1 MTNRSVLGRSLIGLV
16 VLLIAVSLHAAEE
29 PAALEKRLGN
39 ASGAEKVDVLL
50 QLAEIHILRAPD
62 KAVRYAEDALTG
74 AKALSLAKPAARAL
88 LLRASGQYHL
98 GDLDRALQSYE
109 EGLVA
114 AKALPDDLLIGGCLN
129 GVAIVR
135 MKRGDL
141 AAALPAFDE
150 AMVHLEK
157 SGNEERLAAVT
168 SNVSLIYYSRGEYD
182 RALDLMQKSLGLY
195 ESIGDERGQGI
206 VLNALGNVYNKLG
219 EPKKARERFERTL
232 VLAERTKHT
241 PLMVSSLVNLGE
253 IHGKNGQWDIALIQ
267 FRRALGLAREVGSRD
282 LISVCLNNIG
292 DALRETEDVTGA
304 LDHYRES
311 MKIFEEMNARPRLV
325 VSHLNM
331 GRLFVKAGRTREAE
345 ASLKKAFDLAGE
357 VGELTLRKEAA
368 GELVKLY
375 EGEGNY
381 RGAYESQRAFNEL
394 KEQIFSKENYA
405 KINSLEGKIDSER
418 KARQIALLKKQG
430 EIQVL
435 RVKRQRLL
443 IAFTVVAVLLLS
455 AIVFLL
461 SKRNRLKARTNAEL
475 SAAYARVEEMART
488 DALTGLL
495 NRRAGMERLE
505 QEVRRSER
513 TRRPLSLVMIDVD
526 DFKKINDGRGHACGD
541 EVLRGLG
548 GLLISSLRQLDVAAR
563 WGGEEFLVILPETS
577 AGGALVIAE
586 KLRGAVENLRVA
598 CDGGEA
604 AFTITLGV
612 STSAADGPPL
622 AECLRLADEALY
634 AGKRAGKN
642 RVVPAAGSTII

>member
-16 VLLIAVSLHAAEE
+16 VLLAAVSLHAAEE
-29 PAALEKRLGN
+29 PAVLEKRLES
-39 ASGAEKVDVLL
+39 ASGTEKVDILL
-50 QLAEIHILRAPD
+50 QLAEAHTLRAPD
-62 KAVRYAEDALTG
+62 KAVRYAEEAYR
-74 AKALSLAKPAARAL
+74 AAQALSLAKPAARAL
-88 LLRASGQYHL
+88 LFRASGQYHL
-98 GDLDRALQSYE
+98 GDLDSALQSYE

-114 AKALPDDLLIGGCLN
+114 AQALPDDLLIGGCLN

-157 SGNEERLAAVT
+157 SGNKERLAAVT

-182 RALDLMQKSLGLY
+182 RALDLMTRALGLY

-206 VLNALGNVYNKLG
+206 ILNALGNVYNKLG
-219 EPKKARERFERTL
+219 DPKRARERFERAL

-241 PLMVSSLVNLGE
+241 PLMVGCLVNIGE
-253 IHGKNGQWDIALIQ
+253 IHGKDGQWDIALIQ
-267 FRRALGLAREVGSRD
+267 FRRALGLAREIGSRD

-292 DALRETEDVTGA
+292 DALRETGDVTGA

-325 VSHLNM
+325 VSHLNI
-331 GRLFVKAGRTREAE
+331 GRLFVKAGRARDAE
-345 ASLKKAFDLAGE
+345 ASLRKAFELAGE
-357 VGELTLRKEAA
+357 VGELALRKEAA
-368 GELVKLY
+368 EALVKLY
-375 EGEGNY
+375 EGEGNF
-381 RGAYESQRAFNEL
+381 RGAYEFQRAFNEL

-405 KINSLEGKIDSER
+405 KINGLEARVDSER
-418 KARQIALLKKQG
+418 KARQITLLKKQG
-430 EIQVL
+430 EIQEL

-443 IAFTVVAVLLLS
+443 IASTAVAVLLLS

-461 SKRNRLKARTNAEL
+461 YKRNRLKARTNAEL
-475 SAAYARVEEMART
+475 AAAYARVEEMART
-488 DALTGLL
+488 DSLTGLQ
-495 NRRAGMERLE
+495 NRRSAMERLE

-513 TRRPLSLVMIDVD
+513 TRRPLGLVMIDVD

-548 GLLISSLRQLDVAAR
+548 GLLRSSLRQLDVAAR
-563 WGGEEFLVILPETS
+563 WGGEEFLVILPET
-577 AGGALVIAE
+577 AADGALVIAE
-586 KLRGAVENLRVA
+586 KLRSAVEELRVT

-612 STSAADGPPL
+612 STCAAGGPPL

-642 RVVPAAGSTII
+642 RVVPAAGFTIT